1 MTLAELPAEVLA
13 VLREFRCCEMAT
25 VGPDG
30 TPAAWPMV
38 PLLLLDRDQLLLTTS
53 IGFAAKAANV
63 RREPRV
69 SMLFSDPTGSGLSDP
84 PAVLVSGTASV
95 GERVETA
102 GDDLEAHWRLVGARQ
117 PVSRW
122 FAASA
127 PGRWFM
133 DWYYMRLLIY
143 VTPRSVLWWPAGET
157 AAAPR
162 RYDLPHVA

>member
-162 RYDLPHVA
+162 RHDLPHVA

>member
-1 MTLAELPAEVLA
+1 VTLAELPAEVLA

-30 TPAAWPMV
+30 TPVAWPMV
-38 PLLLLDRDQLLLTTS
+38 PLLLLDRAQLLLTTS

-102 GDDLEAHWRLVGARQ
+102 ATI
-117 PVSRW
+117 SRRTGGW
-122 FAASA
+122 SV
-127 PGRWFM
+127 PGSR
-133 DWYYMRLLIY
+133 
-143 VTPRSVLWWPAGET
+143 
-157 AAAPR
+157 
-162 RYDLPHVA
+162 